1 VNGSQYCI
9 YIMASN
15 SGTLYTGVTN
25 DLERCLQSSIRNR
38 QTAILLMISG
48 ILLAAGE
55 SRRMGSA
62 KALLHYQGQTFI
74 ARICNAFLTAGVDE
88 LIVVLGARAEQLRQV
103 LPIHSKLRT
112 VINSRYNLGQLSSL
126 MVGIGALSP
135 GSEAAIVNL
144 VDHPVIDAKTINAL
158 ISSFRTAPLPI
169 LIASYQGKRGHPVLF
184 SSQVYGEILAAP
196 LDQGAK
202 VVVRKDPTR
211 VREVPLD
218 DPGILADIDT
228 PEDYVRYV
236 GLKK

>member
-1 VNGSQYCI
+1 
-9 YIMASN
+9 
-15 SGTLYTGVTN
+15 
-25 DLERCLQSSIRNR
+25 
-38 QTAILLMISG
+38 
-48 ILLAAGE
+48 
-55 SRRMGSA
+55 MGSA

-88 LIVVLGARAEQLRQV
+88 LIVVLGARADELKHA
-103 LPIHSKLRT
+103 LPTHHKLRS
-112 VINSRYNLGQLSSL
+112 VVNPRYSLGQLSSL
-126 MVGIGALSP
+126 MVGVGALSSE
-135 GSEAAIVNL
+135 SEATLVNL
-144 VDHPVIDAKTINAL
+144 VDHPLVEVWTIKAL
-158 ISSFRTAPLPI
+158 MASFRAAPSAI

-211 VREVPLD
+211 VREIPLE

-228 PEDYVRYV
+228 PEDYARYV